1 MNYLM
6 MNENFGGDVFV
17 KFLFWSVEEKID
29 GVEGGEWGKV
39 GFSNGFVRKWRV
51 LGMVMMV

>member
-1 MNYLM
+1 M